1 MRQSYLHEWLLA
13 GPTSLSSS
21 TNVFHYAALIVYRAV
36 NNVHS
41 CQYDAQLCSLPTR
54 RLHAAC
60 KRCIVPMLCGALS
73 RSRAHE
79 AGTAGV
85 HCRATVCAKAS
96 TGTPAL
102 HRLAKV
108 RECCMPYW
116 SRVPQLPS
124 HAATMACARRSQCP
138 PHCTHTWVILC
149 SNHVLAAITCSSMPC
164 MEI

>member
-1 MRQSYLHEWLLA
+1 MSNLRLLA
-13 GPTSLSSS
+13 LALCGNLTFTHGTNRLLADPTSLGSSA
-21 TNVFHYAALIVYRAV
+21 NVYHYAALIMYRAV
-36 NNVHS
+36 INVHS
-41 CQYDAQLCSLPTR
+41 CQYDAQPCSRPTR
-54 RLHAAC
+54 CLHVIC

-73 RSRAHE
+73 RFGAQD

-85 HCRATVCAKAS
+85 HCRATVCAKVS

-124 HAATMACARRSQCP
+124 HAATMACMQ
-138 PHCTHTWVILC
+138 
-149 SNHVLAAITCSSMPC
+149 
-164 MEI
+164 